1 MSDINKSLIS
11 MSENP
16 KDWKKAI
23 EDLKDIS
30 SKWPSDL
37 QSLKADLE
45 SVIHNW
51 THLKIE
57 LKIEGM
63 DTPIRKTELNWITG
77 SISVTL
83 PKGTKIDKIEIE
95 KINSEAI
102 KIAREEL
109 KERITHLRELIELLI
124 NAISPGG
131 TLKSTLD
138 LIKTSVEKLPE

>member
-1 MSDINKSLIS
+1 
-11 MSENP
+11 MSEIP

-30 SKWPSDL
+30 SKWPADL

>member
-1 MSDINKSLIS
+1 
-11 MSENP
+11 MSEIP

-30 SKWPSDL
+30 SKWSSDL

-77 SISVTL
+77 GISVTL

-131 TLKSTLD
+131 TLRSTLD

>member
-1 MSDINKSLIS
+1 VSDINKSLIS
-11 MSENP
+11 MSEIP